1 MTWLYSM
8 LTEDAKK
15 EGERKGVR
23 KGEQRGKQIGL
34 ENAAVRFLDI
44 LPPEEVAE
52 KLDIP
57 LELIKELLQ
66 K

>member
-44 LPPEEVAE
+44 LPPEVVAE

-57 LELIKELLQ
+57 LERIKELLQ